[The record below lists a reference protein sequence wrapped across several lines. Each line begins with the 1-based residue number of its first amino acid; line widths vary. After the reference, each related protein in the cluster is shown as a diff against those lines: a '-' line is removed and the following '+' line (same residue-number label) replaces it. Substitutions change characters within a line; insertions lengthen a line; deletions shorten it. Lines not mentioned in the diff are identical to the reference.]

1 VAGLFVTAQH
11 FRPWN
16 HGLLEEWE
24 FSAVWIRGGWSL
36 FDDSFLPTVGRP
48 LAIPILYLGTALGRG
63 DFWVLYAFLAF
74 AALVQLAVG
83 YRIGRRLG
91 ASSGWSAA
99 FAFIIATHPFWPA
112 GDILRFLP
120 AQCSAAAFVVA
131 LHSAVMYLQGGRIRH
146 LGLLAVSAIVGLA
159 FYQALAVAIVS
170 STLAL
175 CFVCRAPWRRSA
187 VAVATSSAAVT
198 LVAIYVI
205 LIAPRLGPPT
215 YEGQLLE
222 GAPIRPLAVLE
233 AIAKTLLHHSPM
245 MAAIAVAIAVA
256 ALVGA
261 ARGTFPTQPAAGVVL
276 LIVLSPLAALPYAA
290 TLAHL
295 NDPERVAFPVSMIVA
310 LAGGS
315 LVAVWRPERRLPHI
329 VGAVVVS
336 AAACAAVYGV
346 SQWADYGRIQR
357 EVLDVIEPAVAS
369 AGRGSQVVIEDR
381 SGALGDVYTMLPP
394 TLPRYASFVT
404 YRDGSPVHLCTADD
418 VERRH
423 PVAARFPIV
432 TTARCSTLLTPEE
445 RKHAF
450 TSARIST
457 GDIAIYVVPMPRS

>member
-1 VAGLFVTAQH
+1 MRFLDHGVNHRTGARVIWGLAAGLFVTAQH

-16 HGLLEEWE
+16 GGLLEEWE
-24 FSAVWIRGGWSL
+24 FSAVWIQGGWSL
-36 FDDSFLPTVGRP
+36 FDNSFLPTVGRP

-63 DFWVLYAFLAF
+63 DFWVLYAFLAL
-74 AALVQLAVG
+74 AALVQMAMG

-99 FAFIIATHPFWPA
+99 FAFVIATHPFWPA

-131 LHSAVMYLQGGRIRH
+131 IHSAVMYLQGGRIRH
-146 LGLLAVSAIVGLA
+146 LGLLAVTAIVGLA
-159 FYQALAVAIVS
+159 FYQALAVAIVL

-175 CFVCRAPWRRSA
+175 SFVCRAPWRRSA

-198 LVAIYVI
+198 LAAIYVV

-222 GAPIRPLAVLE
+222 GTSIGPLAALV
-233 AIAKTLLHHSPM
+233 AITRTLLHYSPM
-245 MAAIAVAIAVA
+245 MVGIAVAIGVA
-256 ALVGA
+256 ALGGA
-261 ARGTFPTQPAAGVVL
+261 ARATFPARPAAGVLL

-290 TLAHL
+290 TQAHL
-295 NDPERVAFPVSMIVA
+295 NDPERVAFPVSMVIA

-315 LVAVWRPERRLPHI
+315 LVAVWRPERRLAN
-329 VGAVVVS
+329 VMGAVIVS

-357 EVLDVIEPAVAS
+357 A
-369 AGRGSQVVIEDR
+369 
-381 SGALGDVYTMLPP
+381 
-394 TLPRYASFVT
+394 
-404 YRDGSPVHLCTADD
+404 
-418 VERRH
+418 
-423 PVAARFPIV
+423 
-432 TTARCSTLLTPEE
+432 
-445 RKHAF
+445 
-450 TSARIST
+450 
-457 GDIAIYVVPMPRS
+457 